1 MSHAKRWEIFRD
13 SSFFDNF
20 SFCFCLFVAF
30 TFQIKDNTQ
39 VHVAVMIR
47 LVLYG
52 DAFCVKIFVSVTSF
66 FLNQVMLTFEL
77 I

>member
-1 MSHAKRWEIFRD
+1 MHI
-13 SSFFDNF
+13 
-20 SFCFCLFVAF
+20 
-30 TFQIKDNTQ
+30 
-39 VHVAVMIR
+39 AVMIR

-66 FLNQVMLTFEL
+66 FLNRVVLTFEL